1 MLEHSEKINEIAAA
15 LAKAQGEMVN
25 AKKDSTATIQG
36 KNKKG
41 VSYSYEYDYTN
52 LAGCL
57 NSCRSPLSKNGLSF
71 IQSSGVRGNQVS
83 ITSMLLHSS
92 GQYFKNTITLTSG
105 DQDPQSIGSAITY
118 GRRYE
123 LCAMVGIAPE
133 DDDGKAASK
142 AQASPQQRKSHKN
155 KNQTSNGYAPSLQD
169 GIREA
174 IINECNENECSEH
187 WKISQESLLKEGY
200 FNNPLAKEL
209 FKTLAKKW
217 EDGLEKDP
225 PEITEPMDGESNV
238 SPKTEKKALND

>member
-1 MLEHSEKINEIAAA
+1 MLEHSKELKEIAAA
-15 LAKAQGEMVN
+15 LAKAQGEIVN
-25 AKKDSTATIQG
+25 AKKDSTAKIQG
-36 KNKKG
+36 KSKTTGK
-41 VSYSYEYDYTN
+41 SYEYTYDYST

-57 NSCRSPLSKNGLSF
+57 NSCRAALSKNGLSF
-71 IQSSGVRGNQVS
+71 IQSSGVRANQVS

-133 DDDGKAASK
+133 DDDGEAASK
-142 AQASPQQRKSHKN
+142 AQASPQQRSKQKN
-155 KNQTSNGYAPSLQD
+155 KSQTSNGYAPRLQD

-174 IINECNENECSEH
+174 INKECKGNECSEH

-200 FNNPLAKEL
+200 FKNPLAKEL

-225 PEITEPMDGESNV
+225 PKITEPMEGESNG
-238 SPKTEKKALND
+238 SPKTEKKGV